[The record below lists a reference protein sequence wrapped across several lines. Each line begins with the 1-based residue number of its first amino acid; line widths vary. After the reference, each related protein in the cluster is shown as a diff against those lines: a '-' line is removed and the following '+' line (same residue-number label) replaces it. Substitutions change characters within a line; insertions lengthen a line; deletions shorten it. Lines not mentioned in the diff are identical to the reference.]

1 MLTQT
6 KIYEDSAFAYGVS
19 NLEKLKKLRLYKH
32 WRTTILERKM
42 IRVQYKT
49 LKRISV
55 QRTLNKSFFALS
67 AFARFSIRDRY

>member
-32 WRTTILERKM
+32 WRTNILERKM

-55 QRTLNKSFFALS
+55 QRTLNKAFFALS